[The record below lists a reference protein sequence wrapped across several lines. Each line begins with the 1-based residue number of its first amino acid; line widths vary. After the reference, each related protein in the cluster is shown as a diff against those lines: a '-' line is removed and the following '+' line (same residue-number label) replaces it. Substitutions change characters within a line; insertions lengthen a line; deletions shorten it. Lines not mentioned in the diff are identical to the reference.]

1 MLGITFFGENIFDFF
16 HSLIGI
22 LSFISLYAF
31 WVILLL
37 PGLWPSMLAG
47 VIYGSFLGSVFVFL
61 GAFLGAQITFL
72 LGRKFFKKS
81 IQRRISTFPKFE
93 AVQKAVS
100 KEGLKLVILTRLSPA
115 FPFSLLNLI
124 YSLSDVS
131 LRDFTIGLIA
141 IFPGTLLFCGLGAV
155 AGDIAKFNAVLDAQK
170 DTISLTYSCIGVVA
184 TFLVVFLVAQTS
196 NKILKEFD
204 QSL

>member
-1 MLGITFFGENIFDFF
+1 MLEITFLGENFFNFF
-16 HSLIGI
+16 HSFIGI
-22 LSFISLYAF
+22 FSFISLYAL
-31 WVILLL
+31 WVIFLL

-47 VIYGSFLGSVFVFL
+47 VIYGSFLGSAFVFL

-72 LGRKFFKKS
+72 LGRKFFKTS
-81 IQRRISTFPKFE
+81 IQRRISAFPKFQ
-93 AVQKAVS
+93 AVQQAVS
-100 KEGLKLVILTRLSPA
+100 KEGLKLIILTRLSPA

-155 AGDIAKFNAVLDAQK
+155 AGDIAKFNTVLDAQK
-170 DTISLTYSCIGVVA
+170 DTISIAYSCTGVIA
-184 TFLVVFLVAQTS
+184 TFLVVFLVAKTA